1 MTRDV
6 HIDLVLTDIVLPG
19 GGPDLAHEV
28 RQHLPEAKVLFMSG
42 YAENYVN
49 RHDRA
54 NLGGELLQRPFRRRD
69 LARKVRAALDA
80 RMV

>member
-19 GGPDLAHEV
+19 GGTKLAHEV
-28 RQHLPEAKVLFMSG
+28 GLHLPEAKVLFMSG
-42 YAENYVN
+42 RAEKYVI
-49 RHDRA
+49 RHDRP
-54 NLGGELLQRPFRRRD
+54 NLGGELLQKPFRRRD